1 VAAPVRDRGG
11 DLSDLPTLWQ
21 YNFSHFNEKARWA
34 LDYKRIPHRRRS
46 LLPGGPRAM
55 WFSARGTLPVLD
67 LDGERIVDST
77 RIIAALERRDPERP
91 LYPEDPDQHRRALEL
106 EEFFDEE
113 MGHDLRRVAFFDWDA
128 DFAAALMTTGQP
140 AIVRAP
146 FRAILPVGMRTFARS
161 RFRIYPDDVEKS
173 RRKIEIALDRIEQ
186 ELESAEYLVGDRF
199 TVADLT
205 AASLLYPMARPDE
218 IQYDPPA
225 PTGWDYGERLAAR
238 PAMDWVREVYRHHR
252 GTSASVSG

>member
-1 VAAPVRDRGG
+1 M
-11 DLSDLPTLWQ
+11 SDLPTLWQ

-34 LDYKRIPHRRRS
+34 LDHKRIPHRRRS
-46 LLPGGPRAM
+46 LVPGGPRAM

-77 RIIAALERRDPERP
+77 RIIAALERRHPEHP
-91 LYPEDPDQHRRALEL
+91 LYPADEDARRGALEL

-113 MGHDLRRVAFFDWDA
+113 MGHDLRRVGFHDWDPG
-128 DFAAALMTTGQP
+128 DVGALLMTGQP
-140 AIVRAP
+140 SVLAAPLRAT
-146 FRAILPVGMRTFARS
+146 LPVVMRLYAR
-161 RFRIYPDDVEKS
+161 RRYRIYPEEVERS
-173 RRKIEIALDRIEQ
+173 RRKIEIALDRIERQ
-186 ELESAEYLVGDRF
+186 LKSAQYLVADRF

-225 PTGWDYGERLAAR
+225 PTGWEYGERLAAR
-238 PAMDWVREVYRHHR
+238 PAMDWVREIYRRHR